1 MKCITEMDEWW
12 TMFQCRS
19 MSPRCVSVAPV
30 VIQLEP
36 NMHSDT
42 RGQGEFNQSR
52 ELNNLPF
59 QAAISF

>member
-1 MKCITEMDEWW
+1 
-12 TMFQCRS
+12 

-52 ELNNLPF
+52 ELNNLPY